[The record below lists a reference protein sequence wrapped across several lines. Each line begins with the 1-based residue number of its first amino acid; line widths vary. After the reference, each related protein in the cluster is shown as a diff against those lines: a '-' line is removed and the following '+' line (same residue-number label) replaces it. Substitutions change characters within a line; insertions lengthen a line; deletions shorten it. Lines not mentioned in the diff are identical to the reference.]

1 MKSNNIF
8 AVLICGLFIAL
19 VIGLMVACDS
29 TNGIGTETE
38 TYYKA
43 NDGEYLPIYRITTTA
58 IRIDDCV
65 EVEYNGNLYSA
76 HLSPE
81 SEIQTGDR
89 IVALFTMYEGEL
101 QFVGIN

>member
-1 MKSNNIF
+1 MKNVF
-8 AVLICGLFIAL
+8 AALIVGLFLILAT
-19 VIGLMVACDS
+19 GLMVACD
-29 TNGIGTETE
+29 NEIAPEPE

-43 NDGEYLPIYRITTTA
+43 ADGEYLPIYKINTTA